1 MKAGQIDSST
11 TCVATSKQ
19 LEKCMNFTVIIR
31 NTNTGE
37 RKTVGIKAASMREAK
52 QIAYSLH
59 CKKQIDIIETVF

>member
-1 MKAGQIDSST
+1 
-11 TCVATSKQ
+11 
-19 LEKCMNFTVIIR
+19 MNFTVIIR

-37 RKTVGIKAASMREAK
+37 RKTIGIKAASMREAK

>member
-1 MKAGQIDSST
+1 
-11 TCVATSKQ
+11 
-19 LEKCMNFTVIIR
+19 MNFTVIIR

-37 RKTVGIKAASMREAK
+37 RKTIGIKASNMQEAE